1 MPQPHLQAVSKIV
14 IAGVD
19 GNDEEQDSEAEVPAR
34 VMAET
39 IKDMKFRFGNVDEQF
54 DTGFVK
60 KLEVISDEAEA
71 VALELAGGKELSAK
85 EAQDLACNRQTV
97 SVWYLEQVENEAAQD
112 GNFAVWDKEAQEQ
125 MARQESAQREAGI
138 QRDMGMA

>member
-1 MPQPHLQAVSKIV
+1 
-14 IAGVD
+14 
-19 GNDEEQDSEAEVPAR
+19 
-34 VMAET
+34 
-39 IKDMKFRFGNVDEQF
+39 MKFRFGNVDEQF

-85 EAQDLACNRQTV
+85 EAQDLAWNRQTV
-97 SVWYLEQVENEAAQD
+97 SVWDLEQVENEAAQD
-112 GNFAVWDKEAQEQ
+112 GNFAVWEKEAQEQ

>member
-85 EAQDLACNRQTV
+85 EAQDLAWNRQTV
-97 SVWYLEQVENEAAQD
+97 SVWDLEQVENEAAQD
-112 GNFAVWDKEAQEQ
+112 GNFAVWEKEAQEQ